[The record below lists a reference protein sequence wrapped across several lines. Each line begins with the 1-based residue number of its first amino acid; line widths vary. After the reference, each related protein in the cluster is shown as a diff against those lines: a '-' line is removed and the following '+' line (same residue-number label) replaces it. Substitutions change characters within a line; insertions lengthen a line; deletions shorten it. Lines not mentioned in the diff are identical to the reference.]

1 MTTLTVSV
9 ALLLMLLALVC
20 AIGGHLLQRAGRD
33 AQGLFRAAIGIA
45 GLAVVFTAILTAAA
59 T

>member
-1 MTTLTVSV
+1 MTTLKVSV

-20 AIGGHLLQRAGRD
+20 AIGGYLLRRTGRD
-33 AQGLFRAAIGIA
+33 ARGLMGAAIGIA
-45 GLAVVFTAILTAAA
+45 VLALVFTAILTAA